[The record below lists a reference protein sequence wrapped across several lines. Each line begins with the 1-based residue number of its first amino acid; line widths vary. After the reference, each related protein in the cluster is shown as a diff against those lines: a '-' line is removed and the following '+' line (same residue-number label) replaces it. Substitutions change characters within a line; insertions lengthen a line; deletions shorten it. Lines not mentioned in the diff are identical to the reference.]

1 MPPVNSWLLTND
13 VLSKT
18 AGNGTYTNIP
28 KIIYKVFINN
38 TGGFPFI
45 DEMKSS
51 GRMVIAHKSWQEM
64 NPGYEVRYL
73 NLHICRQYL
82 AYHFHPVFVRAFD
95 CIEAIAGQVNLFRIC
110 VVYVEDGIPIGS
122 KNVWKNLI
130 GKFI

>member
-1 MPPVNSWLLTND
+1 MASV
-13 VLSKT
+13 SKT

-64 NPGYEVRYL
+64 NPGYEVRDL

-82 AYHFHPVFVRAFD
+82 AYHFHPVFVRAFK
-95 CIEAIAGQVNLFRIC
+95 L
-110 VVYVEDGIPIGS
+110 Y
-122 KNVWKNLI
+122 
-130 GKFI
+130 